1 MLQNKKSSVLHKLI
15 IRIVTIVAIFA
26 VVPIVSMVFDNRY
39 IPLIQYPYITV
50 PDRDSHLTGDFFVT
64 TASEGADDRERST
77 GVFELSGIFDQ
88 AQMAYSFVLA
98 ALPDP
103 LPVGLTEAELPWMM
117 RGKLQ
122 TQGFAFSWQQEI
134 VPHFSFGVLTLA
146 MRSNSYIDFFLNRP
160 YNSSLTDDDVLTLD
174 DVRRSMF
181 ATLGLACNHVKQGG
195 LGDTELY
202 LRWADYY
209 DYCLK
214 LRSLQYALR
223 LGTMAPTGVKR
234 NVFQPASI
242 PFGGNGHWGIYGSF
256 DAELELKE
264 DWKVGLLL
272 RGSKRFARTS
282 EQRMPVLHPLAAVG
296 ETNISEPDIFGV
308 VVGPARVN
316 PGFTQ
321 IFYLY
326 GQWEGIREGLGV
338 RIQYTLINHWKDN
351 WTDERINKTVPVNL
365 AQVEERSKWASEY
378 ITLSAFY
385 DFDKTSTERC
395 ARPIVRAAWDIPFT
409 LLVGHRFVHSYKV
422 SLGLEFNF

>member
-1 MLQNKKSSVLHKLI
+1 MFQNKKNSVLPVSLYLVLI
-15 IRIVTIVAIFA
+15 GTLFLSASMVA
-26 VVPIVSMVFDNRY
+26 MVFDNRY

-64 TASEGADDRERST
+64 TAGEGADDRERSI
-77 GVFELSGIFDQ
+77 GIAELSGPFDQ

-98 ALPDP
+98 GMPDP
-103 LPVGLTEAELPWMM
+103 LPVGLTEAELPWTL

-122 TQGFAFSWQQEI
+122 TQGFAFSWQQEL
-134 VPHFSFGVLTLA
+134 VPHFSVGFLTLA
-146 MRSNSYIDFFLNRP
+146 MRSNSYIDFYFNRP
-160 YNSSLTDDDVLTLD
+160 YNSSLTDENVFMLD
-174 DVRRSMF
+174 NVRRQMF

-195 LGDTELY
+195 MGDCELY
-202 LRWADYY
+202 ARWADYY

-214 LRSLQYALR
+214 LRSLRYGLR
-223 LGTMAPTGVKR
+223 AGTLIPTGVKR
-234 NVFQPASI
+234 EIFKPASI

-256 DAELELKE
+256 DAEIELKE

-272 RGSKRFARTS
+272 RGSKRFTRTS
-282 EQRMPVLHPLAAVG
+282 DQRMPVLHPVVATG
-296 ETNISEPDIFGV
+296 EANISEPDIFGV

-321 IFYLY
+321 VFYLY
-326 GQWEGIREGLGV
+326 GQWEGIREGLGIRV
-338 RIQYTLINHWKDN
+338 QYTLMNHWKDH
-351 WTDERINKTVPVNL
+351 WTDERVNTTIPVNL
-365 AQVEERSKWASEY
+365 KQVEEHSGWASEY

-385 DFDKTSTERC
+385 DFDKTSNERC

-409 LLVGHRFVHSYKV
+409 ILVGHRFVHSYKV